1 MAVPFCISYQWWL
14 GGRKGRGD
22 IFINQPDFGRGRGGT
37 VTQVFL
43 PLHLLRPVFL
53 SLGGLWCLRRWAPI
67 SRRAT
72 DKGSLSSLVDAMA
85 VVVEEVHA
93 MVVVEEDPATPV
105 GVEAL

>member
-1 MAVPFCISYQWWL
+1 MQKGKRRYFHQSARLWK
-14 GGRKGRGD
+14 GKGR
-22 IFINQPDFGRGRGGT
+22 NSNT
-37 VTQVFL
+37 SFL
-43 PLHLLRPVFL
+43 L
-53 SLGGLWCLRRWAPI
+53 SAFAKACFSFSWRALWCLQRWAPI

-85 VVVEEVHA
+85 VVEEEVYAMVVVEEEVHA